1 MRVDFYQLS
10 RDPVEDVVPRIASR
24 LLDSGERLIVVAH
37 DTDMQTRISAKLWD
51 SGPTSFLAH
60 GKMGEGK
67 EGRQPILIADQPVP
81 DNNAKNIIFADGIWR
96 EPSEGIVR
104 VFHFF
109 TLEQVDTARTL
120 WRDLKDKAEERHYWA
135 QEDGR
140 WTEKG

>member
-24 LLDSGERLIVVAH
+24 LLDNGERLMVVAQ
-37 DTDMQTRISAKLWD
+37 DTDLQTRISARLWD

-60 GKMGEGK
+60 GKMGEG
-67 EGRQPILIADQPVP
+67 EGGRQPILIADRLDSTNGATNLV
-81 DNNAKNIIFADGIWR
+81 FADGLWR
-96 EPSEGIVR
+96 EPEGGIAR

-109 TLEQVDTARTL
+109 TLEQVDAARTL
-120 WRDLKDKAEERHYWA
+120 WRNLKDKAEERHYWA

-140 WTEKG
+140 WVEKG